1 MAGLGQYGPPTS
13 PPSVGGHN
21 TLKKPVTFLSYNS
34 TGTNRIKCQW
44 IQDLLEN
51 KDVDFCSI
59 QEHFKTTKNTQQ
71 WFRQHFREFHCY
83 ATLAYRLPGVDTGRG
98 RGGLLQLASKQIS
111 TERNRIETKSP
122 RLQAQI
128 LTFSNCKLLWINGY
142 LPCDP
147 QKQDFDDTEL
157 LNTLKEVEKLIENNP
172 NCEILWAADMNWDRR
187 RNNHFTRTVEAFLI
201 KQNLKTVWDL
211 KQIDF
216 THVHTD
222 GVSTSTIDHFLVSP
236 NLLSKMTDCGPL
248 HSGDNMSRHSPI
260 IVSFNLGE
268 LQHKQQQEQPPP
280 RRLPDW
286 DRATA
291 EEINN
296 YRSNLQQKL
305 QAISIPECTAHCTDY
320 NCTDESHSS
329 ARDNVMLDILMAVV
343 ESSYTSVPLTGS
355 VGGVNGNK
363 KVLPG
368 WSQQVEPYRQA
379 SNAAYRSWIAHG
391 KPRQGLVH
399 KLKLTSHAQYKYAV
413 RRVKRASE
421 LHNARGLYAAAM
433 EGDCQLLKEMKRVRT
448 GKKEAEEL
456 TTTVDVYLA

>member
-1 MAGLGQYGPPTS
+1 M
-13 PPSVGGHN
+13 
-21 TLKKPVTFLSYNS
+21 
-34 TGTNRIKCQW
+34 
-44 IQDLLEN
+44 
-51 KDVDFCSI
+51 
-59 QEHFKTTKNTQQ
+59 
-71 WFRQHFREFHCY
+71 
-83 ATLAYRLPGVDTGRG
+83 
-98 RGGLLQLASKQIS
+98 LQLASKQIS

-305 QAISIPECTAHCTDY
+305 QAISIPECTAHCTDF

-368 WSQQVEPYRQA
+368 WSQHVEPYRQA

-391 KPRQGLVH
+391 KPRQGPVH
-399 KLKLTSHAQYKYAV
+399 KLKLVSHAQYKYAV

-421 LHNARGLYAAAM
+421 LHNARGLFAAAM

-456 TTTVDVYLA
+456 TNTVDGVTGSDNVANKFKEVFEALFNSVVRQA